1 MGKGGKKN
9 KGKSKKAAAGETPRG
24 AAQGRRTVIR
34 FVGLFAVFMA
44 IFYAITITPFAE
56 NTAWPS
62 YLSLNATVSGV
73 ILNGLGQDVTVDER
87 AIRSP
92 AGGSLLI
99 ERGCDA
105 IHPSGLFASAVLAS
119 PVPLWTRL
127 AGMFVGTFL
136 LATTNLIRII
146 SLYFV
151 QIHWRDLF
159 DMMHVEVWQALF
171 IFLAVLLWVVW
182 AGWAVKRGAQEEAT
196 QATG

>member
-9 KGKSKKAAAGETPRG
+9 KGKSKAAAETDSG

-62 YLSLNATVSGV
+62 YLSLNATVSGA

-92 AGGSLLI
+92 RGSLLI

-159 DMMHVEVWQALF
+159 DLMHVEVWQALF

-182 AGWAVKRGAQEEAT
+182 AGWAVKRGAQEEAK
-196 QATG
+196 QAAG

>member
-9 KGKSKKAAAGETPRG
+9 KGKSKAAAEKTDSG

-56 NTAWPS
+56 DRAWPA
-62 YLSLNATVSGV
+62 YLQLNATVSGA
-73 ILNGLGQDVTVDER
+73 ILNGLGQDVTVDDR

-92 AGGSLLI
+92 RGSLLI

-182 AGWAVKRGAQEEAT
+182 AGWAVKRGAQEEAK
-196 QATG
+196 QAAG